1 MIPLTATVV
10 VSNNRVSHMRLWI
23 PLFLV
28 WLLLFP
34 VAILLS
40 PVFLIACLLGEVNPF
55 TVISVLFGI
64 IAALKGTH
72 VNVGDRRSSLSVLV
86 DIP

>member
-10 VSNNRVSHMRLWI
+10 VSNSRVSHMRLWI

-28 WLLLFP
+28 WLLLIP
-34 VAILLS
+34 LAIVLS
-40 PVFLIACLLGEVNPF
+40 PVFLIACLVGEVNPF
-55 TVISVLFGI
+55 TVLSVLLGI
-64 IAALKGTH
+64 LVALKGTH
-72 VNVGDRRSSLSVLV
+72 VNVGDRRSSLSLLI